1 MQILRS
7 FDAYTHR
14 QNEKGRGPHPSTFAS
29 LIVLFVA
36 FEKYDFRVN
45 AEEMSF
51 EDLMAH
57 IAVSQAFRLAQI
69 SG

>member
-14 QNEKGRGPHPSTFAS
+14 RNEKGRGPHPSTLAF

-36 FEKYDFRVN
+36 FEKYDLQN
-45 AEEMSF
+45 EAEEMSF

-57 IAVSQAFRLAQI
+57 ITISQAFRLAQI